1 MRGDRNFRLRMAD
14 EYADIVKKSEN
25 IIVQAQEIWDLSYKG
40 DIPEV
45 LVEKLSQIPASLD
58 VAYQPPQLRNM
69 IQTAIDD
76 LDYKPL
82 KKGIPNALQDIFDRI
97 EAGEN
102 MIIDLIKNPNLTP
115 SQAIKR
121 HKIKDPRAKQLVLK
135 AVKSIEQLTPQQI
148 TRIMKAYD
156 KGGKGGVPR

>member
-1 MRGDRNFRLRMAD
+1 MVGPIGEKFFTPEIRRQMRGDRNFRLRMAD

-135 AVKSIEQLTPQQI
+135 QLNLLNN
-148 TRIMKAYD
+148 
-156 KGGKGGVPR
+156 